1 MSDKLVAATV
11 TIGNNPLLSDRVA
24 GVGLAPLRFDRCFVR
39 KASYTAEA
47 SMLKKALLFGVVA
60 LASVGTA
67 LAQGKAQLIIESW
80 RNDDLKVW
88 RNTII
93 PAFTKKHP
101 DIAPNFE
108 IVVAPALN
116 D

>member
-1 MSDKLVAATV
+1 
-11 TIGNNPLLSDRVA
+11 
-24 GVGLAPLRFDRCFVR
+24 
-39 KASYTAEA
+39 
-47 SMLKKALLFGVVA
+47 MLKKALLFGVLA

-88 RNTII
+88 RDTII

-101 DIAPNFE
+101 DIA
-108 IVVAPALN
+108 VVFSPIAPTEYNAVLDAKLKAGTAGDLIAFRPFDKSFDLYNSGQAGALN
-116 D
+116 DVPRMEQFLS